1 MSQFARV
8 DSFGALQDF
17 KASLCM
23 FAEVVRVALDEAEGE
38 IRRTMIWLKQDQHSY
53 WKGQVRKRT
62 ELVAR
67 AKAAL
72 QQKRMQRTALGG
84 KASDVEERKALAA
97 AVRQLEEAEQKLA
110 NVRRWVRQ
118 LEIETFN
125 FKGTVQGLA
134 HAVEAGVPKSTG
146 RLDAMVQALDS
157 YAALAPPSIEQPD
170 GLSQDY
176 DAEPATARAAAGV
189 PDVEVRDGPSARR
202 CASLRAKTPPQAV
215 RDDMPVARADSGW
228 SRRPDLRQA
237 DREMLAGLTAAEVP
251 VGLRDKIVIAA
262 GACEHPRVY
271 FERLESVGTGGCAGY
286 VGFADS
292 RMAESHQA
300 VEAADLLEMRPDW
313 TELLQLPPGW
323 LVVLDGHAAEAVFD
337 PHGRA
342 VWPSDRS
349 GAEE

>member
-8 DSFGALQDF
+8 DSFQALQDF
-17 KASLCM
+17 KASLCK
-23 FAEVVRVALDEAEGE
+23 FAEAVRVALDEAEGE
-38 IRRTMIWLKQDQHSY
+38 IRRTAIWLKQDQHSY

-72 QQKRMQRTALGG
+72 QQKRMQGTALGG

-125 FKGTVQGLA
+125 FKGTVQGLE

-146 RLDAMVQALDS
+146 QLDGMIRALDS
-157 YAALAPPSIEQPD
+157 YAALAPPSMEEPGELSYGDDAQPSTD
-170 GLSQDY
+170 SVA
-176 DAEPATARAAAGV
+176 AEA
-189 PDVEVRDGPSARR
+189 PDVDVRDDAPARR
-202 CASLRAKTPPQAV
+202 YASLRARTPPQGV
-215 RDDMPVARADSGW
+215 RDDIPVARPDSGW

-237 DREMLAGLTAAEVP
+237 DREALAGLAVAGVP
-251 VGLRDKIVIAA
+251 VGPHDRIVIAV
-262 GACEHPRVY
+262 GACEHSRLY
-271 FERLESVGTGGCAGY
+271 FERLECAETGDCMGY
-286 VGFADS
+286 VGFADD
-292 RMAESHQA
+292 RPATEYEA
-300 VEAADLLEMRPDW
+300 VAVGDLLAIRPDW

-323 LVVLDGHAAEAVFD
+323 VVVLDGQAVEAVVD
-337 PHGRA
+337 LPGKA

-349 GAEE
+349 ALGG

>member
-8 DSFGALQDF
+8 DSFQALQDF
-17 KASLCM
+17 KASLHT

-38 IRRTMIWLKQDQHSY
+38 IRRTIIWLKQDQHSY

-72 QQKRMQRTALGG
+72 QQKRMQGTALGG

-97 AVRQLEEAEQKLA
+97 AVRQLEEAERKLA

-125 FKGTVQGLA
+125 FKGTVQGLE

-146 RLDAMVQALDS
+146 QLDAMIQALDS
-157 YAALAPPSIEQPD
+157 YAALVPPSMEQPD
-170 GLSQDY
+170 GLAKSD
-176 DAEPATARAAAGV
+176 DAERSAERVAAEA
-189 PDVEVRDGPSARR
+189 PDVDVRDDASARR
-202 CASLRAKTPPQAV
+202 CASLRARTPPQGI
-215 RDDMPVARADSGW
+215 RDDIPVARPDSGW
-228 SRRPDLRQA
+228 LRRPDVRQA
-237 DREMLAGLTAAEVP
+237 DREALAGLAVAGVP
-251 VGLRDKIVIAA
+251 VGPRDKIVIAA
-262 GACEHPRVY
+262 GACEHPCVY
-271 FERLESVGTGGCAGY
+271 FERLESVETKGCAGY

-313 TELLQLPPGW
+313 RELLRLPPGW
-323 LVVLDGHAAEAVFD
+323 LVVLDGHAVEAVFD
-337 PHGRA
+337 PHGRS
-342 VWPSDRS
+342 VWPSDR
-349 GAEE
+349 GVAER